1 MPVSHTYSDL
11 ALPINAAQERV
22 FAAMDG
28 DRSVEEIL
36 QHAAGAAGDEQ
47 ARRFIEQLWEYDQ
60 IVFDATSAHRPLT
73 E

>member
-1 MPVSHTYSDL
+1 LLQWT
-11 ALPINAAQERV
+11 
-22 FAAMDG
+22 

-36 QHAAGAAGDEQ
+36 QHAAGAAGEEQ

-60 IVFDATSAHRPLT
+60 IVFDAISSHRALS